1 MTVQNEVDKRL
12 RITSDRLEKEVLKLI
27 KAEFQRE
34 PTKEVT
40 DSRALSIIKAIVKES
55 KDFLKYATD
64 GAHTLKINNT
74 ISILESFLPA
84 QVSREVIQEWIAANI
99 DMKQYKTPLMAMR
112 DIMNH
117 FGSTADGAVVREI
130 INGYVQ

>member
-1 MTVQNEVDKRL
+1 MTIQNEVDKKL
-12 RITSDRLEKEVLKLI
+12 RTTNNRLEKEVLKLV

-40 DSRALSIIKAIVKES
+40 DSRALAVIKGMVKES
-55 KDFLKYATD
+55 KDILKYARD
-64 GAHTLKINNT
+64 GEHTLKINTT
-74 ISILESFLPA
+74 IGILESFLPS
-84 QVSREVIQEWIAANI
+84 QVSKEAIQEWIAANI

-130 INGYVQ
+130 INSYIQ